1 MITRSS
7 TTRPRRRLRSPVT
20 FALAV
25 GTAAL
30 LLPAWR
36 SLCERPPGAT
46 FDRAAAAAGVS
57 ARFDQDAASYDR
69 LVGANPGYHEH
80 LRLSARRLGLPD
92 RGAGAVLLDVG
103 CGTGLST
110 AALLETYPEARIVGV
125 DASAEMLARARAKS
139 WPDTVRFVH
148 ARAED
153 LTAALATA
161 GVEGPVDGVLA
172 AYLLRNLP
180 DRDAGL
186 GVLVDHLAPGAPVAV
201 HEYSVADSAYARA
214 VWTAVCWAVIIPLG
228 RRVTGD
234 ASLYRY
240 LWRSVLAFD
249 GLARLER
256 RLRDAG
262 LREVHTRPVDGWQ
275 RGIVHTVLGRR

>member
-1 MITRSS
+1 VISRS
-7 TTRPRRRLRSPVT
+7 RLRAPA
-20 FALAV
+20 ALALAL

-30 LLPAWR
+30 VPPTYR
-36 SLCERPPGAT
+36 SLRSRHRPG
-46 FDRAAAAAGVS
+46 FDRTAAAAGVS
-57 ARFDQDAASYDR
+57 AQFDQDAASYDR

-80 LRLSARRLGLPD
+80 LRLAARRLGLPA
-92 RGAGAVLLDVG
+92 RGAGAVVLDVG

-110 AALLETYPEARIVGV
+110 AALVETYPEARVVAV
-125 DASAEMLARARAKS
+125 DASAEMLARAREKS
-139 WPDTVRFVH
+139 WPGTVRFVH

-153 LTAALATA
+153 LTAVLAA
-161 GVEGPVDGVLA
+161 EGIEGPFDGLLA
-172 AYLLRNLP
+172 AYLVRNLP

-186 GVLVDHLAPGAPVAV
+186 AVLVDQLAPGAPIAV
-201 HEYSVADSAYARA
+201 HEYSVADSAYARG
-214 VWTAVCWAVIIPLG
+214 VWSAVCWAVIIPLG

-249 GLARLER
+249 GLTRLEQ

>member
-1 MITRSS
+1 MRARRS
-7 TTRPRRRLRSPVT
+7 
-20 FALAV
+20 A
-25 GTAAL
+25 G
-30 LLPAWR
+30 
-36 SLCERPPGAT
+36 
-46 FDRAAAAAGVS
+46 FDRESAAAGVS
-57 ARFDQDAASYDR
+57 AQFDQDAASYDR
-69 LVGANPGYHEH
+69 LVGANPGYYDH
-80 LRLSARRLGLPD
+80 LRLSARRLELPNG
-92 RGAGAVLLDVG
+92 GAGAALLDVG

-110 AALLETYPEARIVGV
+110 AALLETYPGARIIAV
-125 DASAEMLARARAKS
+125 DASAEMLAKAQEKP

-153 LTAALATA
+153 LDEVLTA
-161 GVEGPVDGVLA
+161 EGLDGPFDGLLA
-172 AYLLRNLP
+172 AYLVRNLP
-180 DRDAGL
+180 DRDAGVA
-186 GVLVDHLAPGAPVAV
+186 VLVDHLAPGAPIAV

-249 GLARLER
+249 GLARLEQ

>member
-1 MITRSS
+1 MISRS
-7 TTRPRRRLRSPVT
+7 RLRFPAVL
-20 FALAV
+20 ALA
-25 GTAAL
+25 AAGVAL
-30 LLPAWR
+30 VPPAWR
-36 SLCERPPGAT
+36 SLRPRPRSG
-46 FDRAAAAAGVS
+46 FDRATAAAGVS
-57 ARFDQDAASYDR
+57 AQFDQDATSYDR
-69 LVGANPGYHEH
+69 LVGANPGYHDH

-92 RGAGAVLLDVG
+92 GGAGAVLLDVG

-110 AALLETYPEARIVGV
+110 AALVETYPQARVVAV
-125 DASAEMLARARAKS
+125 DASAEMLARAREKS

-153 LTAALATA
+153 LHAALAA
-161 GVEGPVDGVLA
+161 EGLEGPFDGLLA
-172 AYLLRNLP
+172 AYLVRNLP
-180 DRDAGL
+180 DRDAGV
-186 GVLVDHLAPGAPVAV
+186 GVLVDHLAPGAPIAV
-201 HEYSVADSAYARA
+201 HEYSVADSAYARG
-214 VWTAVCWAVIIPLG
+214 VWSAVCWAVIIPLG
-228 RRVTGD
+228 WRVTGD

-249 GLARLER
+249 GLGRLEQ

>member
-1 MITRSS
+1 MISHSS
-7 TTRPRRRLRSPVT
+7 TPRSPGPRTCAAV
-20 FALAV
+20 ALAA

-30 LLPAWR
+30 LLPVWR
-36 SLCERPPGAT
+36 SLRARRRPGPAV
-46 FDRAAAAAGVS
+46 DRAVAAGVP

-92 RGAGAVLLDVG
+92 RGAGAVLLDAG

-110 AALLETYPEARIVGV
+110 AALLETYPEARIVAV
-125 DASAEMLARARAKS
+125 DASAEMLARARQKS
-139 WPDTVRFVH
+139 WPATVRFVH

-153 LTAALATA
+153 LTGALAA
-161 GVEGPVDGVLA
+161 EGLQGPFDGLLA
-172 AYLLRNLP
+172 AYLVRNLP

-186 GVLVDHLAPGAPVAV
+186 GVLVGHLAPGAPIAV

-214 VWTAVCWAVIIPLG
+214 VWSAVCWAIIIPLG
-228 RRVTGD
+228 WRVTGD

-249 GLARLER
+249 GLTRLER

-262 LREVHTRPVDGWQ
+262 LRDVHTRPVDGWQ

>member
-1 MITRSS
+1 VISRS
-7 TTRPRRRLRSPVT
+7 RLRFPAVL
-20 FALAV
+20 ALA
-25 GTAAL
+25 AAGVAL
-30 LLPAWR
+30 VPPAWR
-36 SLCERPPGAT
+36 SLRPRPRSG
-46 FDRAAAAAGVS
+46 FDRATAAAGVS
-57 ARFDQDAASYDR
+57 AQFDQDATSYDR
-69 LVGANPGYHEH
+69 LVGANPGYHDH

-92 RGAGAVLLDVG
+92 GGAGAVLLDVG

-110 AALLETYPEARIVGV
+110 AALVETYPQARVVAV
-125 DASAEMLARARAKS
+125 DASAEMLARAREKS

-153 LTAALATA
+153 LDAALT
-161 GVEGPVDGVLA
+161 VEGLEGPFDGLLA
-172 AYLLRNLP
+172 AYLVRNLP
-180 DRDAGL
+180 DRDAGVA
-186 GVLVDHLAPGAPVAV
+186 VLVDHLAPGAPIAV
-201 HEYSVADSAYARA
+201 HEYSVADSAYARG
-214 VWTAVCWAVIIPLG
+214 VWSAVCWAVIIPLG
-228 RRVTGD
+228 WRVTGD

-249 GLARLER
+249 GLGRLEQ

>member
-1 MITRSS
+1 MIPSSS
-7 TTRPRRRLRSPVT
+7 TSRSQRRRRTAAVL
-20 FALAV
+20 ALTAA
-25 GTAAL
+25 TAAL
-30 LLPAWR
+30 VPPALR
-36 SLCERPPGAT
+36 SLRGAPR

-57 ARFDQDAASYDR
+57 SQFDQDAASYDR

-80 LRLSARRLGLPD
+80 LRLSARRLDLPD

-110 AALLETYPEARIVGV
+110 AALLETYPEARIVAV
-125 DASAEMLARARAKS
+125 DASAEMLAKAREKA

-153 LTAALATA
+153 MTAALA
-161 GVEGPVDGVLA
+161 GEGPFDGLLA
-172 AYLLRNLP
+172 AYLVRNLP
-180 DRDAGL
+180 DRDAGVA
-186 GVLVDHLAPGAPVAV
+186 VLVDHLKPGAPIAV
-201 HEYSVADSAYARA
+201 HEYSVADSGYARA

-249 GLARLER
+249 GLARLEQ

>member
-1 MITRSS
+1 MRA
-7 TTRPRRRLRSPVT
+7 RQ
-20 FALAV
+20 
-25 GTAAL
+25 G
-30 LLPAWR
+30 
-36 SLCERPPGAT
+36 
-46 FDRAAAAAGVS
+46 FDRSAAAAGVS
-57 ARFDQDAASYDR
+57 AQFDQDAASYDR

-80 LRLSARRLGLPD
+80 LRLSARRLGLPAG
-92 RGAGAVLLDVG
+92 GAGAVVLDVG

-110 AALLETYPEARIVGV
+110 AALLETYPEARIVAV
-125 DASAEMLARARAKS
+125 DASAEMLAKAREKS
-139 WPDTVRFVH
+139 WPETVRFVH

-153 LTAALATA
+153 LGPALTEA
-161 GVEGPVDGVLA
+161 GIPGPFDGVLA
-172 AYLLRNLP
+172 AYLVRNLP

-186 GVLVDHLAPGAPVAV
+186 AVLVEHLAPGAPIAV
-201 HEYSVADSAYARA
+201 HEYSVADSAVART
-214 VWTAVCWAVIIPLG
+214 VWTAVCWAIIIPLG

-249 GLARLER
+249 GLARLEQ

>member
-1 MITRSS
+1 MPVVISRPSRTRV
-7 TTRPRRRLRSPVT
+7 PVLL
-20 FALAV
+20 ALGAA
-25 GTAAL
+25 TAAL
-30 LLPAWR
+30 VPPAWR
-36 SLCERPPGAT
+36 ALRGRGAG
-46 FDRAAAAAGVS
+46 FDRASAAAGVS
-57 ARFDQDAASYDR
+57 AQFDQDATSYDR
-69 LVGANPGYHEH
+69 LVGANPGYHDH

-92 RGAGAVLLDVG
+92 RGAGATVLDVG

-110 AALLETYPEARIVGV
+110 AALLETYPEARIVAV
-125 DASAEMLARARAKS
+125 DASAEMLARAREKS
-139 WPDTVRFVH
+139 WPDSVRFVH

-153 LTAALATA
+153 LAAALP
-161 GVEGPVDGVLA
+161 GEGPFDALLA
-172 AYLLRNLP
+172 AYLVRNLP
-180 DRDAGL
+180 DRDAGVA
-186 GVLVDHLAPGAPVAV
+186 VLVDHLAPGAPIAV

-214 VWTAVCWAVIIPLG
+214 VWSAVCWAVIIPLG
-228 RRVTGD
+228 WRVTGD

-249 GLARLER
+249 GLTRLEQ